1 MLGFLRSDSFWL
13 DKASNSLNIDRTQS
27 IQTVD
32 RQIIIRQVD
41 NNEILSNSIQ
51 DYTVDLTGETP
62 YAKLEMSREYYLP
75 DMQNYNSQIT
85 YELQNNILRVTST
98 IGDSTTNTSNASDIN
113 TFWTILDENSSGLKY
128 NVNKDNFEKI
138 SLIHNNNNH
147 TITANVRDDRLQ
159 EFFGQDNIDY
169 STINSTTMSIVLDSN
184 LLLNKLTISYKSNII
199 DTPIQTTIDIA
210 VQQSSRGEKLLVMD
224 TSQVLLL
231 IISILLLVT
240 ISFVAY
246 KLYSQNS
253 KK

>member
-1 MLGFLRSDSFWL
+1 
-13 DKASNSLNIDRTQS
+13 
-27 IQTVD
+27 
-32 RQIIIRQVD
+32 
-41 NNEILSNSIQ
+41 
-51 DYTVDLTGETP
+51 
-62 YAKLEMSREYYLP
+62 
-75 DMQNYNSQIT
+75 
-85 YELQNNILRVTST
+85 
-98 IGDSTTNTSNASDIN
+98 
-113 TFWTILDENSSGLKY
+113 
-128 NVNKDNFEKI
+128 
-138 SLIHNNNNH
+138 